1 MELQKLIDG
10 LKAHKSGAASY
21 ESVDEAIRVF
31 EAMRDVDWENAVNG
45 LELCTESIGYEGC
58 ITCPY
63 HEDYYPYRCRYA
75 NAKDAL
81 CLIRQQQER
90 IAELEAEI
98 SRLKHHVD
106 CDAAEKIPSGCV
118 GYGRGFNDDE
128 PCETCKACEKYN
140 LYGEENGMDWC
151 RRREGGRQGGRRK
164 GGCREGAQGV

>member
-10 LKAHKSGAASY
+10 LKAHKNGAASY

-31 EAMRDVDWENAVNG
+31 EAMRDVDGEKAVNG

-81 CLIRQQQER
+81 SLIRQQQER
-90 IAELEAEI
+90 IKELEAANA
-98 SRLKHHVD
+98 SWQKFAPFLHAH
-106 CDAAEKIPSGCV
+106 GLL
-118 GYGRGFNDDE
+118 N
-128 PCETCKACEKYN
+128 ET
-140 LYGEENGMDWC
+140 
-151 RRREGGRQGGRRK
+151 EG
-164 GGCREGAQGV
+164 V